1 MKNYFLATL
10 FLLVSLPSL
19 SQVLDGRV
27 QIEGFP
33 NGKNLKESI
42 PVDLFKSFKENK
54 YKIKFSYKASDIGK
68 RGLVLFHMKTT
79 VMRDGKT
86 IHQSSRENWPWL
98 PGDMYVPIEAFDMI
112 PALQNEVYE
121 MPVPRLDF
129 PKLDTNLPKG
139 TYSVKLEMIPV
150 GGIKGKIA
158 PAEFSFRIE

>member
-1 MKNYFLATL
+1 MKKHCLVY
-10 FLLVSLPSL
+10 LLILL
-19 SQVLDGRV
+19 SIPAFSQTLDGRV
-27 QIEGFP
+27 RIEGFP
-33 NGKNLKESI
+33 IGKNLEESI
-42 PVDLFKSFKENK
+42 PVDLFKNFKENR
-54 YKIKFSYKASDIGK
+54 YKIQFSYKASDVGK
-68 RGLVLFHMKTT
+68 RGLVLFHMNTT
-79 VMRDGKT
+79 VMRDGKI

-98 PGDMYVPIEAFDMI
+98 PGDMYVPIEAFDLI

-139 TYSVKLEMIPV
+139 TYHVKLEMIPV

>member
-1 MKNYFLATL
+1 MKKILSLTL
-10 FLLVSLPSL
+10 FLVICQAGF
-19 SQVLDGRV
+19 SQSLDGRV

-33 NGKNLKESI
+33 SGQTLRESI
-42 PVDLFKSFKENK
+42 PVDLFKSFKEDK
-54 YKIKFSYKASDIGK
+54 YKIKFSYKASQVGK
-68 RGLVLFHMKTT
+68 RGLVLFDMKTT

-86 IHQSSRENWPWL
+86 IHESSRKNWPWL
-98 PGDMYVPIEAFDMI
+98 PGDMYVPIEAFDLI

-139 TYSVKLEMIPV
+139 NYSIRLEMIPV
-150 GGIKGKIA
+150 GEIKGRVA

>member
-1 MKNYFLATL
+1 MKNYCLIFILM
-10 FLLVSLPSL
+10 LLSCPVL
-19 SQVLDGRV
+19 SQSLEGRV
-27 QIEGFP
+27 RLEGFP
-33 NGKNLKESI
+33 NGKVLKESV

-54 YKIKFSYKASDIGK
+54 YKIQFSFKASEIGK

-79 VMRDGKT
+79 VVRDGKT
-86 IHQSSRENWPWL
+86 IHEGSRENWPWL
-98 PGDMYVPIEAFDMI
+98 PGDMYVPIEAFDLI

-150 GGIKGKIA
+150 GGVKGRVA